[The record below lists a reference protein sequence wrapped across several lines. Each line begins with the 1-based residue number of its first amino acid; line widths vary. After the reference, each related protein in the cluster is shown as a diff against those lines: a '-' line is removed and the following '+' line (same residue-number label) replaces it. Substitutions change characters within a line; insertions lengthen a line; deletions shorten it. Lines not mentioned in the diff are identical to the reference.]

1 MTQFVIF
8 HINYISEINSLVATI
23 GRHFFSH
30 ESSAARARELL
41 KPSTD
46 SASLLVDIKK
56 TFFVFCGGFLEVTS
70 Q

>member
-8 HINYISEINSLVATI
+8 HINYTSDINSLVATI
-23 GRHFFSH
+23 GQHFFSH

-56 TFFVFCGGFLEVTS
+56 NVFLFSVGVFWR
-70 Q
+70 